1 MFILQIK
8 IQHFISFY
16 WLSSNSFA
24 HVKFSLLFLGCQY
37 AVFAVANILNVRI
50 VIIHCHIS
58 NGFNEVFEPIES
70 LGPGFQLRTRFL
82 TFVSPH
88 YFHATKFIKADN
100 ASIDEVK
107 EKRTRYASDE
117 RYRHF
122 LRQASVRKVGKNEDI
137 QQKAHRR
144 RRKITLKEE
153 ESTDATSTFNVAL
166 GKCLLGKLDFIDDGD
181 DSSKPGKLCL
191 KDLPDY
197 CSTQSRNATEI
208 TLNKRLTKNK
218 SHV

>member
-1 MFILQIK
+1 MQIN
-8 IQHFISFY
+8 IQHFTLFY
-16 WLSSNSFA
+16 WLSGKSLA
-24 HVKFSLLFLGCQY
+24 HVNFSILFLGCQY

-58 NGFNEVFEPIES
+58 NGFNEVFEPIEL
-70 LGPGFQLRTRFL
+70 LGPGFHLPTRFL

-88 YFHATKFIKADN
+88 YFHATKFIKTDN
-100 ASIDEVK
+100 ANTDEVK
-107 EKRTRYASDE
+107 DKRTRYASDE

-144 RRKITLKEE
+144 RRKMTLKEE
-153 ESTDATSTFNVAL
+153 QSIDATSTFNVAL
-166 GKCLLGKLDFIDDGD
+166 GKYLLGKLDFIDDGD

-208 TLNKRLTKNK
+208 TLNKKSTKSK